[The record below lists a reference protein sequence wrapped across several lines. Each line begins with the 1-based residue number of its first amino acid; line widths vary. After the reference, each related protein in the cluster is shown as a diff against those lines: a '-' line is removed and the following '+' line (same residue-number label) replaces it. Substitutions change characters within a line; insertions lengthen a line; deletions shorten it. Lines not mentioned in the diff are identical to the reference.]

1 MRRPGV
7 LGARVGGV
15 LRGRRRRSLPSVRQ
29 SSALVVGPIDFVRR
43 AEAASETPKNNLERA
58 AANPAARSRRAAQGE
73 HLNKHSNSNPPRSRP
88 APAAAAARLTPRHT

>member
-1 MRRPGV
+1 MGH
-7 LGARVGGV
+7 ASEASCAAAVG
-15 LRGRRRRSLPSVRQ
+15 SLPSVRQ

-88 APAAAAARLTPRHT
+88 APAAASPDSHHKL

>member
-73 HLNKHSNSNPPRSRP
+73 HLNKHSNSKPAAEPPRARRRRP
-88 APAAAAARLTPRHT
+88 RLTTTSK